1 MFCLNSLNLVPS
13 EYIALTSALVALLSA
28 LYARRTWVQ
37 ARRSNELVL
46 LQPRKEIYDAFI
58 TLKEHMVGKYR
69 FALKEEVIKFSQP
82 SKNAAI
88 YFEPFAS
95 EINDYYQCCLKVSD
109 LEGVRLAGNE
119 LSEEEN
125 EQITLNLKKSDELVK
140 ILEKELQKVL
150 SSSVNKSW

>member
-1 MFCLNSLNLVPS
+1 MFCLNSLNLAPS

-28 LYARRTWVQ
+28 LYARRTWLQ

-58 TLKEHMVGKYR
+58 ALKFHMIQKR
-69 FALKEEVIKFSQP
+69 KFALKEEVIKFSQP
-82 SKNAAI
+82 SKNTAI
-88 YFEPFAS
+88 YFEQLAS

-140 ILEKELQKVL
+140 ILDKKLQKIL
-150 SSSVNKSW
+150 SSSVDQS